1 MRLGFREQ
9 QNAKPKLIDAD
20 TMLRW
25 AASMTWKGLHPV
37 VQLSRQVY
45 DKGVKLSKQAV
56 KAVEARLER
65 NPLLPKWGILMRPA

>member
-45 DKGVKLSKQAV
+45 DKA
-56 KAVEARLER
+56 
-65 NPLLPKWGILMRPA
+65 

>member
-9 QNAKPKLIDAD
+9 RNAKPKLIDAD

-45 DKGVKLSKQAV
+45 DKGVKLSKQAM